1 VVDILSRPTHG
12 LRDWLLQRICAVYLA
27 GFLVYFMA
35 HLVLQP
41 VDSYQQWH
49 DWIRHPLMAIASA
62 GFMVALL
69 LHGWVGMRDVVLDY
83 VHALSL
89 RLVVLSLIGLTFIG
103 CGLWA
108 LRILL
113 PATGQ

>member
-1 VVDILSRPTHG
+1 MVDILSRPTHG

-49 DWIRHPLMAIASA
+49 DWIRHPLMAVASA
-62 GFMVALL
+62 GFIVALL